1 MVEIDEDAVDV
12 IVHEGSAM
20 SVRDMLTV
28 LERYHRDGPGIP
40 LAAVEE
46 YAVELDDRP
55 DYRLDV
61 DGFVGDVRERLTA
74 DEEWVGTD
82 RFYELGDGRI
92 SQYSATWHAELGGET
107 DPVRYLRFF
116 REVAPEYLEELQE
129 GGQGVGVPKDTLTK
143 MIEVLGRVDRDVAVG
158 AIEEAYEDDRIGE
171 KPDQH
176 PQADV
181 YLPEE
186 ADEREV

>member
-20 SVRDMLTV
+20 SVRDMVTV
-28 LERYHRDGPGIP
+28 FERYHRDGPGIP

-46 YAVELDDRP
+46 YAAELDSKP

-74 DEEWVGTD
+74 DEDWVD
-82 RFYELGDGRI
+82 MNHFYELDGGRI
-92 SQYSATWHAELGGET
+92 SQYPATWHAELGEET
-107 DPVRYLRFF
+107 DPVRYLRFL
-116 REVAPEYLEELQE
+116 RERAPEYHNELQE

-158 AIEEAYEDDRIGE
+158 AIEEAYGDDRIGE
-171 KPDQH
+171 EPDQH

-181 YLPEE
+181 YLPEGAE
-186 ADEREV
+186 ERRD